1 MPLRRSAAPSLRPC
15 LATPAL
21 AFDSTSEGL
30 VKTIYGT
37 SQLTTGPF
45 QNKLVLAARDDAA
58 AFVATDGAL
67 RGAQLEE
74 TFRALRAALP
84 ALHASDRELAQAILS
99 Q

>member
-1 MPLRRSAAPSLRPC
+1 MYFRRSAGLLLGLC
-15 LATPAL
+15 LATPVL
-21 AFDSTSEGL
+21 AFDSTTEGL

-74 TFRALRAALP
+74 TLRVLRAADP
-84 ALHASDRELAQAILS
+84 GLHASDRELAQAILS

>member
-1 MPLRRSAAPSLRPC
+1 MYIRRSAALLLGLC
-15 LATPAL
+15 LATPVL
-21 AFDSTSEGL
+21 AFDSTTEGL

-37 SQLTTGPF
+37 SQITTAPF

-58 AFVATDGAL
+58 AFIATDGAL

-74 TFRALRAALP
+74 TLRALRAADP
-84 ALHASDRELAQAILS
+84 ALQASDRELAEAILS

>member
-1 MPLRRSAAPSLRPC
+1 MHIRRSAALLLGLC
-15 LATPAL
+15 LATPVL
-21 AFDSTSEGL
+21 AFDSTTEGL

-45 QNKLVLAARDDAA
+45 QNKLVLAARGDAA

-67 RGAQLEE
+67 HGAQLEE
-74 TFRALRAALP
+74 TLRALRAADP

>member
-1 MPLRRSAAPSLRPC
+1 MYFRRSAGLLLGLC
-15 LATPAL
+15 LATPVL
-21 AFDSTSEGL
+21 AFDSTTEGL

-37 SQLTTGPF
+37 SQITTAPF

-58 AFVATDGAL
+58 AFVATDGVL

-74 TFRALRAALP
+74 TLRALRAADP
-84 ALHASDRELAQAILS
+84 ALKASDRELAEAILS

>member
-1 MPLRRSAAPSLRPC
+1 MFFRRSAGLLLGVV
-15 LATPAL
+15 LATPAF
-21 AFDSTSEGL
+21 AFDSTTETL

-37 SQLTTGPF
+37 SQLTTAPF

-58 AFVATDGAL
+58 TFVATDGGV

-74 TFRALRAALP
+74 TLRALRAANPGLQ
-84 ALHASDRELAQAILS
+84 ASDRELAQAILS

>member
-1 MPLRRSAAPSLRPC
+1 MNFRRSAALLLGFC
-15 LATPAL
+15 FATPVL
-21 AFDSTSEGL
+21 AFDSITEGL
-30 VKTIYGT
+30 VKSIYGT
-37 SQLTTGPF
+37 SQITTAPF

-74 TFRALRAALP
+74 TLRALRAADP

>member
-1 MPLRRSAAPSLRPC
+1 MFFRRSAGLLLGVV
-15 LATPAL
+15 LATPAF
-21 AFDSTSEGL
+21 AFDSTTETL

-37 SQLTTGPF
+37 SQLTTAPF

-58 AFVATDGAL
+58 TFVATDGGV

-74 TFRALRAALP
+74 TLRALRAASPGLQ
-84 ALHASDRELAQAILS
+84 ASDRELAQAILS

>member
-1 MPLRRSAAPSLRPC
+1 MHIRRSAALLLGLC
-15 LATPAL
+15 LATPVL
-21 AFDSTSEGL
+21 AFDSTTEGL

-74 TFRALRAALP
+74 AFRALRP
-84 ALHASDRELAQAILS
+84 ADPAQHASA
-99 Q
+99 

>member
-1 MPLRRSAAPSLRPC
+1 MHIRRSAALLLGLC
-15 LATPAL
+15 LATPVL
-21 AFDSTSEGL
+21 AFDSTTEGL

-58 AFVATDGAL
+58 AIVATDGAM
-67 RGAQLEE
+67 RGAQQEE
-74 TFRALRAALP
+74 TFRAQRAADP

>member
-1 MPLRRSAAPSLRPC
+1 MYFRRSAGLLLGLC
-15 LATPAL
+15 LATPVL
-21 AFDSTSEGL
+21 AFDSTTEGL

-74 TFRALRAALP
+74 TLRTLRAADP
-84 ALHASDRELAQAILS
+84 GLHASDRELAQAILS